1 MCLSQIISIVV
12 TVFVCIIVFAIW
24 GDTIKDA
31 CCKVLNKLLE
41 LVGSHKRFGV
51 KPDEDEQSVIKV

>member
-24 GDTIKDA
+24 GDEIKNA
-31 CCKVLNKLLE
+31 CRTLLDKI
-41 LVGSHKRFGV
+41 LKFVKRFSM
-51 KPDEDEQSVIKV
+51 KPDENEQSVIKV